1 MGALENNNHQNS
13 LFTHFYTIV
22 YALIVHDNAAVCM
35 YYVMCVCVC
44 VCVGLRAVVLEMM
57 GHDGNEDVLPG
68 GRENMNTFVKNTT
81 PQIAIHCTVSHQCSG

>member
-35 YYVMCVCVC
+35 YYVMCVCACVC
-44 VCVGLRAVVLEMM
+44 VCRLTRSS
-57 GHDGNEDVLPG
+57 P
-68 GRENMNTFVKNTT
+68 
-81 PQIAIHCTVSHQCSG
+81 

>member
-44 VCVGLRAVVLEMM
+44 VCVRVCVCRLTRSS
-57 GHDGNEDVLPG
+57 P
-68 GRENMNTFVKNTT
+68 
-81 PQIAIHCTVSHQCSG
+81 